1 MSLSKIV
8 IGKPRVTQAFGEL
21 NDINEIGACDSDTE
35 KKSELRIVRIDD

>member
-21 NDINEIGACDSDTE
+21 NDINEIGACDTE